1 VRFVSIWTCVVMFWW
16 RISYA
21 LIATV
26 TDYDSWR
33 PNSEVVTTVEVLKTL
48 KANAETS
55 RHVAATI
62 LQELHEATLQGD
74 ILSEEV
80 GSMRFAIMPR
90 SEHQKQEDREKLR
103 YILPEYFS
111 D

>member
-1 VRFVSIWTCVVMFWW
+1 VVMAF
-16 RISYA
+16 SYA

-33 PNSEVVTTVEVLKTL
+33 PNSEVVTTAEVLKTL
-48 KANAETS
+48 KANADTS
-55 RHVAATI
+55 RRVAATI
-62 LQELHEATLQGD
+62 LQELHEATLKGD

-80 GSMRFAIMPR
+80 GSMRFSIMPR
-90 SEHQKQEDREKLR
+90 SEHQKQEDRDKLS

>member
-1 VRFVSIWTCVVMFWW
+1 
-16 RISYA
+16 
-21 LIATV
+21 
-26 TDYDSWR
+26 
-33 PNSEVVTTVEVLKTL
+33 VVTTVEVLKTL

-90 SEHQKQEDREKLR
+90 SGDQKQEDREKLR